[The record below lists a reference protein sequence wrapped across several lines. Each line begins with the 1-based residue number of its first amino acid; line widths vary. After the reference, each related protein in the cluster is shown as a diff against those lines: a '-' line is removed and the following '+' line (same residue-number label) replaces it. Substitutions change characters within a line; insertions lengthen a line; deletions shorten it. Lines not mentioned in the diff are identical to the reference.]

1 MSEPAAGPVRLW
13 DAPTR
18 IFHWSLVVLILVS
31 WLTAGKQ
38 MDVHRLSGY
47 AVMGLVVFRLWWGV
61 AGGSTARFASFL
73 KGPKT
78 TLAYVRGL
86 GARTSSDIAGH
97 NPMGAWSVVL
107 MILVLAVQVTLGLFA
122 VDIDGI
128 ESGPLSDL
136 VDFDTGRAMAEAH
149 ELSFRVLQGL
159 IVLHLAAIA
168 YYRFWKNENLVA
180 AMITG
185 RRRFESAVVPLKSA
199 PLWSLAV
206 GVALAVAVA
215 YAAAKGFRF

>member
-1 MSEPAAGPVRLW
+1 
-13 DAPTR
+13 
-18 IFHWSLVVLILVS
+18 
-31 WLTAGKQ
+31 
-38 MDVHRLSGY
+38 
-47 AVMGLVVFRLWWGV
+47 V

-73 KGPKT
+73 KGPKA
-78 TLAYVRGL
+78 TLVYVGGL
-86 GARTSSDIAGH
+86 RDRKASGHAGH
-97 NPMGAWSVVL
+97 NPLGAWSVVA

-149 ELSFRVLQGL
+149 ELSFRILQGL

-168 YYRFWKNENLVA
+168 YYRIWKNENLVA

-206 GVALAVAVA
+206 GVVLAVAVA

>member
-1 MSEPAAGPVRLW
+1 MSEPADAPVRLW

-47 AVMGLVVFRLWWGV
+47 AVLGLVVFRLWWGV

-73 KGPKT
+73 KGPKA
-78 TLAYVRGL
+78 TLAYVRGM
-86 GARTSSDIAGH
+86 GARKASDLAGH
-97 NPMGAWSVVL
+97 NPVGAWSVVL
-107 MILVLAVQVTLGLFA
+107 MILVLAAQVTLGLFA

-149 ELSFRVLQGL
+149 ELTFRILQAL
-159 IVLHLAAIA
+159 IVLHLAAA
-168 YYRFWKNENLVA
+168 
-180 AMITG
+180 
-185 RRRFESAVVPLKSA
+185 
-199 PLWSLAV
+199 
-206 GVALAVAVA
+206 
-215 YAAAKGFRF
+215 